1 MKTSDIK
8 IIKET
13 FQEIADIGTPTMG
26 AKGRMAIINDEFGR
40 PIVTDDGVTVAK
52 ECLNFEGIKRM
63 VAISMIEA
71 ANNTE
76 KTAFDGTT
84 LTVLLTNELYK
95 AGLQL
100 IESGWHPQNAADF
113 IQEQV
118 EGIRKVLPQYRIE
131 LTEKNVKDLA
141 YITTKIPQIGEL
153 VEQAYISSKKTMN
166 VLVEHD
172 RKGSASSVEYSSGM
186 SIDSGYMTE
195 SLRQLCNDGDATEFK
210 DAHIVL
216 LAEAIFTQKDIGGF
230 FKSIPHDKL
239 MDPFVFVVTNAFNPE
254 SLKIL
259 LDTLVANKMKFQM
272 LFINDARQDE
282 LFADIAAYTNGT
294 KQDAVTGTLG
304 YQFKDA
310 GFATRIRIEERKSY
324 IENTLVNETKVSER
338 ILFYKKELEDNAY
351 TTGMNRLAVVT
362 QRLSNLESGI
372 TKIKIA
378 VPTITEYITIK
389 LKLDDAIG
397 AVKAAIKQ
405 GVVIGGGKLLYNLR
419 QHFPNISNV
428 LEAPLR
434 TIIGN
439 AGLELDLKAISQPEI
454 GLNVRSKEYVDL
466 VADGIIDSYA
476 SIDQSLKNAS
486 SIASNYL
493 RAYILIK
500 KD

>member
-8 IIKET
+8 IIGET
-13 FQEIADIGTPTMG
+13 FQEIADMVTPTMG

-95 AGLQL
+95 AGLKL

-113 IQEQV
+113 IQEQI
-118 EGIRKVLPQYRIE
+118 EGIRKVLPEHRME
-131 LTEKNVKDLA
+131 LTEQNVRDLA
-141 YITTKIPQIGEL
+141 IITTKIPQVGDL
-153 VEQAYISSKKTMN
+153 VQQAYVASHKTMN
-166 VLVEHD
+166 VMVEHD
-172 RKGSASSVEYSSGM
+172 RKGTESSVEYTSGM
-186 SIDSGYMTE
+186 ILDSGYMTE

-210 DAHIVL
+210 DAHIAL
-216 LAEAIFTQKDIGGF
+216 LAESIFTQKDIGAF
-230 FKSIPHDKL
+230 FKSIPQERL
-239 MDPFVFVVTNAFNPE
+239 GDPFVFVVTNAFNPE
-254 SLKIL
+254 SLKIM

-272 LFINDARQDE
+272 LFINDSRQDE
-282 LFADIAAYTNGT
+282 VFADIAAYTNGH
-294 KQDAVTGTLG
+294 KQDAVTGTSG
-304 YQFKDA
+304 YLFKDVGHA
-310 GFATRIRIEERKSY
+310 DKIRIEERKTY
-324 IENTLVNETKVSER
+324 IQNTKVNETKVSER
-338 ILFYKKELEDNAY
+338 ILTYKKELEEFKFN
-351 TTGMNRLAVVT
+351 TGMVRLAVLT

-397 AVKAAIKQ
+397 AVKQAITQ
-405 GVVIGGGKLLYNLR
+405 GVVLGGGKTLYNISKE
-419 QHFPNISNV
+419 FPKLDKV
-428 LEAPLR
+428 LHSPMKK
-434 TIIGN
+434 IIEN
-439 AGLELDLKAISQPEI
+439 AGLELDEDKLKDKNV
-454 GLNVRSKEYVDL
+454 GLDVKTKEYKDL
-466 VADGIIDSYA
+466 IKAGIIDSYA
-476 SIDQSLKNAS
+476 SIDQSLKNSS

>member
-8 IIKET
+8 IIGET
-13 FQEIADIGTPTMG
+13 FQEIADMVTPTMG

-52 ECLNFEGIKRM
+52 ECLNFEDIKRM

-95 AGLQL
+95 AGLKL

-113 IQEQV
+113 IQEQI
-118 EGIRKVLPQYRIE
+118 EGIRKVLPEHRME
-131 LTEKNVKDLA
+131 LTEQNVRDLA
-141 YITTKIPQIGEL
+141 IITTKIPQVGDL
-153 VEQAYISSKKTMN
+153 VQQAYVASHKTMN
-166 VLVEHD
+166 VMVEHD
-172 RKGSASSVEYSSGM
+172 RKGTESSVEYTSGM
-186 SIDSGYMTE
+186 ILDSGYMTE

-210 DAHIVL
+210 DAHIAL
-216 LAEAIFTQKDIGGF
+216 LAESIFTQKDIGAF
-230 FKSIPHDKL
+230 FKSIPQEKL
-239 MDPFVFVVTNAFNPE
+239 GDPFVFVVTNAFNPE
-254 SLKIL
+254 SLKIM

-272 LFINDARQDE
+272 LFINDSRQDE
-282 LFADIAAYTNGT
+282 VFADIAAYTNGH
-294 KQDAVTGTLG
+294 KQDAVTGTSG
-304 YQFKDA
+304 YLFKDVGHA
-310 GFATRIRIEERKSY
+310 DKIRIEERKTY
-324 IENTLVNETKVSER
+324 IQNTKVNETKVSER
-338 ILFYKKELEDNAY
+338 ILTYKKELEEFKFN
-351 TTGMNRLAVVT
+351 TGMVRLAVLT

-397 AVKAAIKQ
+397 AVKQAITQ
-405 GVVIGGGKLLYNLR
+405 GVVLGGGKTLYNISKE
-419 QHFPNISNV
+419 FPKLDKV
-428 LEAPLR
+428 LHSPMKK
-434 TIIGN
+434 IIEN
-439 AGLELDLKAISQPEI
+439 AGLELDEDKLKDKNV
-454 GLNVRSKEYVDL
+454 GLDVKTKEYKDL
-466 VADGIIDSYA
+466 IKAGIIDSYA
-476 SIDQSLKNAS
+476 SIDQSLKNSS

>member
-8 IIKET
+8 IIGET
-13 FQEIADIGTPTMG
+13 FQEIADMVTPTMG

-95 AGLQL
+95 AGLKL

-113 IQEQV
+113 IQEQI
-118 EGIRKVLPQYRIE
+118 EGIRKVLPEHRME
-131 LTEKNVKDLA
+131 LTEENVRDLA
-141 YITTKIPQIGEL
+141 IITTKIPQVGDL
-153 VEQAYISSKKTMN
+153 VQQAYVASHKTMN
-166 VLVEHD
+166 VMVEHD
-172 RKGSASSVEYSSGM
+172 RKGTESSVEYTSGM
-186 SIDSGYMTE
+186 ILDSGYMTE

-210 DAHIVL
+210 DAHIAL
-216 LAEAIFTQKDIGGF
+216 LAESIFTQKDIGAF
-230 FKSIPHDKL
+230 FKSIPQERL
-239 MDPFVFVVTNAFNPE
+239 SDPFVFVVTNAFNPE
-254 SLKIL
+254 SLKIM

-272 LFINDARQDE
+272 LFINDSRQDE
-282 LFADIAAYTNGT
+282 VFADIAAYTNGH
-294 KQDAVTGTLG
+294 KQDAVTGTSG
-304 YQFKDA
+304 YLFKDVGHA
-310 GFATRIRIEERKSY
+310 DKIRIEERKTY
-324 IENTLVNETKVSER
+324 IQNTKVNETKVSER
-338 ILFYKKELEDNAY
+338 ILTYKKELEEFKFN
-351 TTGMNRLAVVT
+351 TGMVRLAVLT

-397 AVKAAIKQ
+397 AVKQAITQ
-405 GVVIGGGKLLYNLR
+405 GVVLGGGKTLYNISKE
-419 QHFPNISNV
+419 FPKLDKV
-428 LEAPLR
+428 LHSPMKK
-434 TIIGN
+434 IIEN
-439 AGLELDLKAISQPEI
+439 AGLELDEDKIKDKNV
-454 GLNVRSKEYVDL
+454 GLDVKTKEYKDL
-466 VADGIIDSYA
+466 IKAGIIDSYA
-476 SIDQSLKNAS
+476 SIDQSLKNSS

>member
-8 IIKET
+8 IIGET
-13 FQEIADIGTPTMG
+13 FQEIADMVTPTMG

-95 AGLQL
+95 AGLGL
-100 IESGWHPQNAADF
+100 IEKGWHPQNAADF
-113 IQEQV
+113 IAEQI
-118 EGIRKVLPQYRIE
+118 EGIRKVLVDHKMD
-131 LTEKNVKDLA
+131 LTEKNVRDLA
-141 YITTKIPQIGEL
+141 IITTKIPQIGEL
-153 VEQAYISSKKTMN
+153 VEQAYVASKKTMN
-166 VLVEHD
+166 VMVEHD
-172 RKGSASSVEYSSGM
+172 RQSKESSVEYTSGM
-186 SIDSGYMTE
+186 IIDSGYMTE

-210 DAHIVL
+210 GAHIAI
-216 LAEAIFTQKDIGGF
+216 LAENIFTQKDISGF
-230 FKSIPHDKL
+230 FKSIPQDKL
-239 MDPFVFVVTNAFNPE
+239 GDPFVFIVSNSFNPE
-254 SLKIL
+254 SLKIM

-272 LFINDARQDE
+272 LFINDTRQDE
-282 LFADIAAYTNGT
+282 LFADIAAYTNGV
-294 KQDAVTGTLG
+294 KQDAVTGTSG
-304 YQFKDA
+304 YLFKDA
-310 GFATRIRIEERKSY
+310 GIANRIRIEERKTY
-324 IENTLVNETKVSER
+324 IQNSTVNETKVSER
-338 ILFYKKELEDNAY
+338 IIAYKKELKDNQY
-351 TTGMNRLAVVT
+351 NTGMSRLAVLT

-389 LKLDDAIG
+389 LKLDDALG
-397 AVKAAIKQ
+397 AVKQAITQ
-405 GVVIGGGKLLYNLR
+405 GVVIGGGKLLYNIRDNFPELR
-419 QHFPNISNV
+419 SV
-428 LEAPLR
+428 LSKPMQ

-439 AGLELDLKAISQPEI
+439 AGLELDEKEI
-454 GLNVRSKEYVDL
+454 VNAKLGLDVKSKKIVDL
-466 VADGIIDSYA
+466 VQAGIIDSFA
-476 SIDQSLKNAS
+476 SIDQSLKNAG

>member
-8 IIKET
+8 IIGET
-13 FQEIADIGTPTMG
+13 FQEIADMVTPTMG

-95 AGLQL
+95 AGLKL

-113 IQEQV
+113 IQEQI
-118 EGIRKVLPQYRIE
+118 EGIRKVLPEHRME
-131 LTEKNVKDLA
+131 LTEQNVRDLA
-141 YITTKIPQIGEL
+141 IITTKIPQVGDL
-153 VEQAYISSKKTMN
+153 VQQAYVASHKTMN
-166 VLVEHD
+166 VMVEHD
-172 RKGSASSVEYSSGM
+172 RKGTESSVEYTSGM
-186 SIDSGYMTE
+186 ILDSGYMTE

-210 DAHIVL
+210 DAHIAL
-216 LAEAIFTQKDIGGF
+216 LAESIFTQKDIGAF
-230 FKSIPHDKL
+230 FKSIPQERL
-239 MDPFVFVVTNAFNPE
+239 GDPFVFVVTNAFNPE
-254 SLKIL
+254 SLKIM

-272 LFINDARQDE
+272 LFINDSRQDE
-282 LFADIAAYTNGT
+282 VFADIAAYTNGH
-294 KQDAVTGTLG
+294 KQDAVTGTSG
-304 YQFKDA
+304 YLFKDVGHA
-310 GFATRIRIEERKSY
+310 DKIRIEERKTY
-324 IENTLVNETKVSER
+324 IQNTKVNETKVSER
-338 ILFYKKELEDNAY
+338 ILTYKKELEEFKFN
-351 TTGMNRLAVVT
+351 TGMVRLAVLT

-397 AVKAAIKQ
+397 AVKQAITQ
-405 GVVIGGGKLLYNLR
+405 GVVLGGGKTLYNISKE
-419 QHFPNISNV
+419 FPKLDKV
-428 LEAPLR
+428 LHSPMKK
-434 TIIGN
+434 IIEN
-439 AGLELDLKAISQPEI
+439 AGLELDEDQLKDKNV
-454 GLNVRSKEYVDL
+454 GLDVKTKEYKDL
-466 VADGIIDSYA
+466 IKAGIIDSYA
-476 SIDQSLKNAS
+476 SIDQSLKNSS

>member
-13 FQEIADIGTPTMG
+13 FQEIADIVTPTMG

-95 AGLQL
+95 AGLEL
-100 IESGWHPQNAADF
+100 IESGVHPQTAAD
-113 IQEQV
+113 IIAEEV
-118 EGIRKVLPQYRIE
+118 EGIRKVLPEYKMD
-131 LTEKNVKDLA
+131 LNEKNVRDLA
-141 YITTKIPQIGEL
+141 IITTKIPQIGDL
-153 VEQAYISSKKTMN
+153 VEQAYVASKKTMN

-195 SLRQLCNDGDATEFK
+195 SLRQLCNEGDATEFK
-210 DAHIVL
+210 GAHIVL
-216 LAEAIFTQKDIGGF
+216 LAESIFTQKDIGGF
-230 FKSIPHDKL
+230 FKSIPQDKL
-239 MDPFVFVVTNAFNPE
+239 GDPFVFVVTNAFNPE

-294 KQDAVTGTLG
+294 KQDAVMGTIG

-310 GFATRIRIEERKSY
+310 GWADRIRIEERKTY
-324 IENTLVNETKVSER
+324 IENSAVNETKVSER
-338 ILFYKKELEDNAY
+338 ILAYKKELEDNTY

-389 LKLDDAIG
+389 LKLDDALG
-397 AVKAAIKQ
+397 AVKQAIKQ
-405 GVVIGGGKLLYNLR
+405 GVVIGGGKLFYNLKEK
-419 QHFPNISNV
+419 FPRLSKVLISPMN
-428 LEAPLR
+428 
-434 TIIGN
+434 TIINN
-439 AGLELDLKAISQPEI
+439 AGLEVDIKKISSPNY
-454 GLNVRSKEYVDL
+454 GLNVKTKEYVDL
-466 VADGIIDSYA
+466 VVDGIIDSYA
-476 SIDQSLKNAS
+476 SIDQSLKNSS
-486 SIASNYL
+486 SIACNYL